1 MPMRESESVAGREA
15 ERERRG
21 EERGRGDE
29 GEGGGHALGAGDLE
43 IWEPFDDALF
53 NLAPFETLT
62 QSGEGETNSLLISSN
77 QQSTR
82 AQN

>member
-1 MPMRESESVAGREA
+1 VSEREGGGEG
-15 ERERRG
+15 ERERGG
-21 EERGRGDE
+21 EGRGRGD
-29 GEGGGHALGAGDLE
+29 GGGGGGHALGAGDLE

-62 QSGEGETNSLLISSN
+62 LSGEGETNRLLISSN